1 MPDPDTR
8 LPRGE
13 RRRAVRQRLHTPV
26 YVSFNTPRS
35 GAVLDL
41 SELLDL
47 HEDGFAVQTAI
58 PTAMHD
64 HAVHDDDR
72 LAPNRAVTLCLDLP
86 ETKKYVHGSGQVMWT
101 DDTGRA
107 GIRFSFLPDTSR
119 HALKEWL
126 FANLLVAS
134 TNHAARAGQ
143 LAQQRQEARSFEL
156 VSRASQPTALPEHLK
171 HEPFVMGMP
180 DLRTSDPEPVAARPR
195 EAIEPPVRESGV
207 RDAGASPVPDRAELL
222 SALDDV
228 RRQIQEILSRKEES
242 VSRGG
247 NAPRVDARA
256 ITARAPD
263 AEAVV
268 NYQSVLHFITE
279 RAAMLTGASGA
290 ALALLAGDHV
300 ICRASAGEPAPPVGS
315 EVDISSGLSG
325 ECLRRGVAVSCRDTE
340 ADPRVDPEV
349 CRALGL
355 GSFAAVPIFSGFQ
368 VVGLI
373 EVFSPYPQSFAR
385 VEETILERLAE
396 LVPHFDDKEIG
407 QENRDRVVDRETL
420 DHGKFDYEAI
430 VRAAFAHET
439 FARETVDD
447 RTEHGNAE
455 DLKTENAA
463 AQVPRDETTP
473 EQIAPEQIAPDWTS
487 TELASVL
494 PANSGRNSEEIL
506 REPELPQ
513 PAPPRPAPPQ
523 AATTQRSITQNSTKQ
538 RSTSQR
544 LAATPD
550 AIQALVAERLSEQAR
565 EQAVKLASEAS
576 RPALEHA
583 HDPALGHA
591 SEPALSDAPDPAAE
605 ISPDNP
611 AELNPAEPR
620 RTFAR
625 RFPFSHVV
633 LLVMAIAVAAMALG
647 YLLAP
652 AIEQRW
658 LRPAQS
664 AEASSPPPAAIDR
677 RGHALSTDE
686 LRKLADQG
694 DPDAEWQ
701 MGILYHDGEAVPKD
715 DALAVRWFELAAA
728 QGYVRAQSTLGAY
741 YWAGRGVPQ
750 DLSRAYFW
758 SQLALA
764 QGDED
769 SKSRLEGLSA
779 QMTQAQVA
787 AARQQAEAW
796 LRSHNQRVNS
806 KLN

>member
-1 MPDPDTR
+1 MDRSFRLPDPDTR
-8 LPRGE
+8 LPHGE

-86 ETKKYVHGSGQVMWT
+86 ETKKYIHGSGQVMWT

-143 LAQQRQEARSFEL
+143 LAQQRQDARSFEL
-156 VSRASQPTALPEHLK
+156 VSRSSQPEPLPGHLRD
-171 HEPFVMGMP
+171 EPSVMGMP
-180 DLRTSDPEPVAARPR
+180 DPYASDPEPVSEPFSERPPDAVAAPVRDSLASPPR
-195 EAIEPPVRESGV
+195 DSLASPPRDAGLPFVRESG
-207 RDAGASPVPDRAELL
+207 ASPVSDQARML
-222 SALDDV
+222 SALEDV
-228 RRQIQEILSRKEES
+228 RRQVQQILNRQDEGATSG
-242 VSRGG
+242 V
-247 NAPRVDARA
+247 NALAADARGVA
-256 ITARAPD
+256 ARARDTRADD
-263 AEAVV
+263 AEAEAV
-268 NYQSVLHFITE
+268 NHESALHFITE
-279 RAAMLTGASGA
+279 RAAILTGASGA
-290 ALALLAGDHV
+290 ALALLVGDHV
-300 ICRASAGEPAPPVGS
+300 ICRASLGEPAPPVGS
-315 EVDISSGLSG
+315 EVDVDSGLSG
-325 ECLRRGVAVSCRDTE
+325 ECLRRGILVSCGDTE

-349 CRALGL
+349 CRMLGL
-355 GSFAAVPIFSGFQ
+355 GSFAAVPIFSDFQ
-368 VVGLI
+368 VVGLL
-373 EVFSPYPQSFAR
+373 EVFSPYPHTFAK
-385 VEETILERLAE
+385 VEETILKRLAEMVPQFDERDPAQERLDQERLAQE
-396 LVPHFDDKEIG
+396 RFDQDEILLETIAREAVMRESVE
-407 QENRDRVVDRETL
+407 QQPLAEPSTAQQPVSQRPLTQPSIPEPAIISRET
-420 DHGKFDYEAI
+420 
-430 VRAAFAHET
+430 
-439 FARETVDD
+439 
-447 RTEHGNAE
+447 
-455 DLKTENAA
+455 
-463 AQVPRDETTP
+463 
-473 EQIAPEQIAPDWTS
+473 
-487 TELASVL
+487 
-494 PANSGRNSEEIL
+494 
-506 REPELPQ
+506 
-513 PAPPRPAPPQ
+513 
-523 AATTQRSITQNSTKQ
+523 
-538 RSTSQR
+538 QR
-544 LAATPD
+544 LIPQRPAATPD
-550 AIQALVAERLSEQAR
+550 AIHALVAERLSEQAR
-565 EQAVKLASEAS
+565 EQAVTSAAQA
-576 RPALEHA
+576 PAPSLEHA
-583 HDPALGHA
+583 SAR
-591 SEPALSDAPDPAAE
+591 AAE
-605 ISPDNP
+605 STPNNPAESTHDNP
-611 AELNPAEPR
+611 AEQAAEQATDPAPELITTELNLAVPTNPL
-620 RTFAR
+620 AR
-625 RFPFSHVV
+625 RFPFSHVM

-750 DLSRAYFW
+750 DLSKAYFW

-787 AARQQAEAW
+787 AARQQAETW
-796 LRSHNQRVNS
+796 LRLHNQRANS
-806 KLN
+806 KAN

>member
-8 LPRGE
+8 LPYGE

-58 PTAMHD
+58 PTAVHD
-64 HAVHDDDR
+64 HAAHDDDR

-134 TNHAARAGQ
+134 TNHAARANQ

-156 VSRASQPTALPEHLK
+156 VSRSSQPEPLPEHLK
-171 HEPFVMGMP
+171 REPFVMGMP
-180 DLRTSDPEPVAARPR
+180 DPRASDPEPVGALLLDAVASPVR
-195 EAIEPPVRESGV
+195 ETVAFPVRESG
-207 RDAGASPVPDRAELL
+207 ASPVSDQAKLL
-222 SALDDV
+222 AILDDV
-228 RRQIQEILSRKEES
+228 GRQVEEILGHEGES
-242 VSRGG
+242 ATGEVNAVGANARGV
-247 NAPRVDARA
+247 AARA
-256 ITARAPD
+256 ADR
-263 AEAVV
+263 EAV
-268 NYQSVLHFITE
+268 NYESALHFITE

-290 ALALLAGDHV
+290 ALALLAQDHV
-300 ICRASAGEPAPPVGS
+300 ICRASIGEPAPPVGS
-315 EVDISSGLSG
+315 EVHVDSGLSG
-325 ECLRRGVAVSCRDTE
+325 ECLRRGILVSCCDTE
-340 ADPRVDPEV
+340 ADSRIDPEV
-349 CRALGL
+349 CRVLGL
-355 GSFAAVPIFSGFQ
+355 GSFAAVPIFSDFQ
-368 VVGLI
+368 VVGLL
-373 EVFSPYPQSFAR
+373 EVFSPYPHTFAT
-385 VEETILERLAE
+385 VEETILKRLAE
-396 LVPHFDDKEIG
+396 MVPRFDEKDCAQEILDVD
-407 QENRDRVVDRETL
+407 EVVHEAVAPESVEHHPIAQPSPTQLPPIQPSPTLLSITEPAIIPRETQRP
-420 DHGKFDYEAI
+420 I
-430 VRAAFAHET
+430 
-439 FARETVDD
+439 
-447 RTEHGNAE
+447 
-455 DLKTENAA
+455 
-463 AQVPRDETTP
+463 
-473 EQIAPEQIAPDWTS
+473 
-487 TELASVL
+487 
-494 PANSGRNSEEIL
+494 
-506 REPELPQ
+506 PQ
-513 PAPPRPAPPQ
+513 RPA
-523 AATTQRSITQNSTKQ
+523 T
-538 RSTSQR
+538 
-544 LAATPD
+544 TPD
-550 AIQALVAERLSEQAR
+550 AIQALGAERLSEPAR
-565 EQAVKLASEAS
+565 EQVFTPATKGPESSFGHALE
-576 RPALEHA
+576 PALER
-583 HDPALGHA
+583 AL
-591 SEPALSDAPDPAAE
+591 DRAPNPAAGT
-605 ISPDNP
+605 SPNNP
-611 AELNPAEPR
+611 AAQTTDWCAELNPADLTATELTPAEPAGPL
-620 RTFAR
+620 AR
-625 RFPFSHVV
+625 RFPFSHVM

-652 AIEQRW
+652 SIEQHW
-658 LRPAQS
+658 LHPAQS
-664 AEASSPPPAAIDR
+664 AEASSPPPAAMDR

-750 DLSRAYFW
+750 DLSKAYFW

-779 QMTQAQVA
+779 QMTQPQVA

-796 LRSHNQRVNS
+796 LRAHNQRANS
-806 KLN
+806 KAN